1 MSINSGTMKISNK
14 LIFILCSL
22 IISSNVS
29 AEASYWERPVVKDF
43 VGEMVKKHHFDEA
56 ELKDWFSES
65 KKRQSIIDAMM
76 RPAEKVKPWKDYR
89 SIFLTDRRIT
99 KGVAFWQQNRELLE
113 KAEAKFGVAAE
124 IIVAIIGVETYY
136 GRQSG
141 RYPVIDALATLGFD
155 YPPRAKFFKKELEQY
170 LLLVRDENLD
180 TKNTLGSYAGA
191 MGKGQFIPSSY
202 RRYAVDFD
210 NDGQRNLWETTDA
223 IGSVANY
230 FKRHGWRQNEAVI
243 VKAEANGKS
252 HDKEGRMMK
261 PHRSIQSF
269 RQQGLSFQQNIKTK
283 NDQGVLVKLNGKKGT
298 EYWIGLHNFYVISRY
313 NHSPLYSM
321 AVYQLSEEIKKRMKK
336 AR

>member
-14 LIFILCSL
+14 LFFILFSM
-22 IISSNVS
+22 IILGNAS

-43 VGEMVKKHHFDEA
+43 VGEMVKKHRFDQA
-56 ELKDWFSES
+56 ELKDWFSQS

-89 SIFLTDRRIT
+89 EIFLTDRRIT

-155 YPPRAKFFKKELEQY
+155 YPPRAAFFKKELEQY

-230 FKRHGWRQNEAVI
+230 FKRHGWQ
-243 VKAEANGKS
+243 K
-252 HDKEGRMMK
+252 D
-261 PHRSIQSF
+261 
-269 RQQGLSFQQNIKTK
+269 
-283 NDQGVLVKLNGKKGT
+283 
-298 EYWIGLHNFYVISRY
+298 
-313 NHSPLYSM
+313 
-321 AVYQLSEEIKKRMKK
+321 
-336 AR
+336 

>member
-1 MSINSGTMKISNK
+1 MKIANK
-14 LIFILCSL
+14 LFF
-22 IISSNVS
+22 IISAMIILSNVN

-43 VGEMVKKHHFDEA
+43 VSDMVKKHHFNKD

-89 SIFLTDRRIT
+89 KIFLTDKRIT

-155 YPPRAKFFKKELEQY
+155 YPPRAAFFKKELEQY

-191 MGKGQFIPSSY
+191 MGYGQFMPSSY
-202 RRYAVDFD
+202 LMYSLDHD
-210 NDGQRNLWETTDA
+210 KDGSRDLLNNLGDA
-223 IGSVANY
+223 IASVANY
-230 FKRHGWRQNEAVI
+230 FKAHGWKKDEVVVIQAQPNKKFTKLKKQALKPSLTVKQLNEMGYTTE
-243 VKAEANGKS
+243 KKL
-252 HDKEGRMMK
+252 DKNAMV
-261 PHRSIQSF
+261 SLTQL
-269 RQQGLSFQQNIKTK
+269 QQKDSK
-283 NDQGVLVKLNGKKGT
+283 
-298 EYWIGLHNFYVISRY
+298 EYWFGMHNFYVITRY
-313 NHSPLYSM
+313 NHSEMYAM
-321 AVYQLSEEIKKRMKK
+321 AVYQLSQEILSSYKK
-336 AR
+336 

>member
-1 MSINSGTMKISNK
+1 MKIVNK
-14 LIFILCSL
+14 FSL
-22 IISSNVS
+22 ILFSMIILSTVN
-29 AEASYWERPVVKDF
+29 AQASYWERPVVKDF
-43 VGEMVKKHHFDEA
+43 VGEMVKKHNFDKE

-65 KKRQSIIDAMM
+65 KKHQSIIDAMM

-89 SIFLTDRRIT
+89 SIFLTDKRIT
-99 KGVAFWQQNRELLE
+99 KGIAFWQRNKKLLE
-113 KAEAKFGVAAE
+113 KAEAKFGVPAE

-141 RYPVIDALATLGFD
+141 RYPVIDALSTLGFD
-155 YPPRAKFFKKELEQY
+155 YPPRSAFFKKELEHY

-180 TKNTLGSYAGA
+180 TKKTLGSYAGA

-202 RRYAVDFD
+202 RSYAVDFD
-210 NDGQRNLWETTDA
+210 NDGRRNLWETTDA

-230 FKRHGWRQNEAVI
+230 FKRHGWQKDEAVI
-243 VKAEANGKS
+243 VRANANGKS
-252 HDKEGRMMK
+252 HNKEGRMMK

-269 RQQGLSFQQNIKTK
+269 RQQGLSFQKNIKTK
-283 NDQGVLVKLNGKKGT
+283 NDKGVLVKLNGKKGT

-321 AVYQLSEEIKKRMKK
+321 AVFQLSEEIKKRMKK
-336 AR
+336 AK